1 MSKVSRAAI
10 IADGD
15 EYFRLAMHSILRDQ
29 LGFSKVVQA
38 TSLDEAVKHLSEE
51 PNISMAVLERTIPGL
66 KSPACLTALRQRF
79 PALRLAIISTSDKR
93 QDILAALEAGVH
105 GFVLKTISPA
115 DLTAALK
122 LIMDEIIYIPSS
134 VTAIPSPSDEQEAL
148 NETSAGKHQ
157 VIRLPTRQREVL
169 GLLMHGKSN
178 KEIARALKLSEG
190 TIKIHI
196 AALFR
201 AFGARSR
208 AAVAAAGSQ
217 LLLN

>member
-1 MSKVSRAAI
+1 MSKVSRTAI
-10 IADGD
+10 IADED
-15 EYFRLAMHSILRDQ
+15 EYFRLAMQSILRDQ
-29 LGFSKVVQA
+29 LGFSNVVQA

-51 PNISMAVLERTIPGL
+51 PNVSMAVLERTIPGL

-79 PALRLAIISTSDKR
+79 PSLRLAIISTSDKR

-134 VTAIPSPSDEQEAL
+134 VTAIPSPKEQEAL

-169 GLLMHGKSN
+169 GLLMYGKSN

-201 AFGARSR
+201 VFGARSR